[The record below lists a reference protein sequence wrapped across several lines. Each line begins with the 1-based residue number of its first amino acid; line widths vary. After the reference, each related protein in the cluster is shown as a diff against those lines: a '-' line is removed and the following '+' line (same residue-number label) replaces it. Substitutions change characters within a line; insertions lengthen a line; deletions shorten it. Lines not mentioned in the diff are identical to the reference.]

1 MAASQPYALA
11 CEGGLDKSSSSFE
24 LLRKPGA
31 ATLLENFEVDIAG
44 GYRRINGYSAFGDG
58 SAANPSTDN
67 DILGLH
73 VYADGVIACTST
85 NVFFSQDGTSWL
97 QINKASVAGGGDNH
111 TAFTGRSAA
120 ARTSQGL
127 AHFTTYEGASDYGE
141 VIITDEGSGAK
152 PFYFKMTGTGS
163 ALSSRTFFAQEIT
176 VSGTHYPKFCTIHD
190 KHLVVAGAATA
201 PNTIFYSNTILDSDD
216 VTDFDGDGSGEIVLD
231 DQVVGLKSFRED
243 LIIFCRNSIWKLSN
257 INVAASI
264 EVTSITKN
272 IGCLDGKS
280 IQEIG
285 GDLVFLAPDGIRTL
299 AGTVRIGD
307 VELGTVSRAIQP
319 VIKFIADNI
328 GTYTVS
334 TIVIRDKSQYRLY
347 YGTSSTGGASR
358 GIIGT
363 LKTNDQGFTQF
374 QWSETVG
381 IDASAAAASGFNSN
395 GVEKHYHG
403 DYAGRVFNHDIGDN
417 FLDSGNT
424 ASNIISKYQT
434 PDLDYGDLGTLKT
447 LKYAKLSITPEG
459 TVDTTLRI
467 RYDFDNL
474 DSPKP
479 ADYSLSIPKPSL
491 FGTAVFGATANHKF
505 GAASDPITR
514 QVIEGSGHSN
524 YFRVFSDNQNSP
536 YTVNGLYIDY
546 VPSGRQ

>member
-1 MAASQPYALA
+1 MPSQPYALA

-24 LLRKPGA
+24 LLRRPGA
-31 ATLLENFEVDIAG
+31 ATRLRNFEVDIAG
-44 GYRRINGYSAFGDG
+44 GYRRINGFSAFGG
-58 SAANPSTDN
+58 ASAANPSTDN

-85 NVFFSQDGTSWL
+85 NIYFSLDGTSWL
-97 QINKASVAGGGDNH
+97 QINRDNAEGGDNYS
-111 TAFTGRSAA
+111 TFTGRSALT
-120 ARTSQGL
+120 RTSQGK
-127 AHFTTYEGASDYGE
+127 AHFATYEGATAYGE
-141 VIITDEGSGAK
+141 VIITDEGSGVK
-152 PFYFKMTGTGS
+152 PFYFKMTGTG
-163 ALSSRTFFAQEIT
+163 ALSDRTYYADEIT
-176 VSGTHYPKFCTIHD
+176 VSGTVYPKFCTMHD
-190 KHLVVAGAATA
+190 KHLVVGGAATA
-201 PNTIFYSNTILDSDD
+201 PNTIYYSDSAKTTGADIDD
-216 VTDFDGDGSGEIVLD
+216 FANDGGAIKLD
-231 DQVVGLKSFRED
+231 DQVVGLKSFRDD

-257 INVAASI
+257 INNSSTIA
-264 EVTSITKN
+264 VTPITQN
-272 IGCLDGKS
+272 IGCLDGRS

-307 VELGTVSRAIQP
+307 VELGTVSRSIQP
-319 VIKFIADNI
+319 IIKDIADNI
-328 GTYTVS
+328 GTYNIS

-347 YGTSSTGGASR
+347 YGTSSSGDVAE

-363 LKTNDQGFTQF
+363 LKTNEQGFTQF
-374 QWSETVG
+374 QWSETFG
-381 IDASAAAASGFNSN
+381 IDASAAAASGFNYS

-403 DYAGRVFNHDIGDN
+403 DYAGRVFNHDTGDN

-424 ASNIISKYQT
+424 ASNIIAKYQT

-447 LKYAKLSITPEG
+447 LKYVKLSITPEG

-467 RYDFDNL
+467 RYNFDDL
-474 DSPKP
+474 DSPQP
-479 ADYSLSIPKPSL
+479 SDYSLSIPKPSL
-491 FGTAVFGATANHKF
+491 FGTAVFGATAAHKF

-546 VPSGRQ
+546 TPSGRK

>member
-24 LLRKPGA
+24 LLRRPGA

-44 GYRRINGYSAFGDG
+44 GYRRINGYSILGGA
-58 SAANPSTDN
+58 SAANPSTDD

-85 NVFFSQDGTSWL
+85 NVYFTLDGVTWL
-97 QINKASVAGGGDNH
+97 QINKGSVAAGGDDY

-141 VIITDEGSGAK
+141 VIITDEGSGVL
-152 PFYFKMTGTGS
+152 PFYFKMTGTGA
-163 ALSSRTFFAQEIT
+163 ALSSRTFFAKTIT
-176 VSGTHYPKFCTIHD
+176 VSSTVYPKFCTIHD
-190 KHLVVAGAATA
+190 KHLVVGGAATA
-201 PNTIFYSNTILDSDD
+201 PNTIYYSGTGDIDD
-216 VTDFDGDGSGEIVLD
+216 FTTTGSGSIVLD

-257 INVAASI
+257 INNSSTIAVAP
-264 EVTSITKN
+264 ITKN

-328 GTYTVS
+328 GTYTIS

-347 YGTSSTGGASR
+347 YGTSSTGGSSR

-363 LKTNDQGFTQF
+363 LKTNEQGFTQF

-381 IDASAAAASGFNSN
+381 IDASAAAASGFNYN

-447 LKYAKLSITPEG
+447 LKYLKLSITPEG
-459 TVDTTLRI
+459 TVDTSLRI
-467 RYDFDNL
+467 RYNFDDL
-474 DSPKP
+474 DSPQP
-479 ADYSLSIPKPSL
+479 TDYSLSIPKPSL
-491 FGTAVFGATANHKF
+491 FGTAVFGATAAHKF

-524 YFRVFSDNQNSP
+524 YFRVFSDNQNAP

-546 VPSGRQ
+546 TPSGRQ

>member
-24 LLRKPGA
+24 LLRRPGA

-44 GYRRINGYSAFGDG
+44 GYRRVNGYSILGGDD
-58 SAANPSTDN
+58 AANPSSDN

-85 NVFFSQDGTSWL
+85 NIYFSQDGESWL
-97 QINKASVAGGGDNH
+97 QINMGSVAGGGDDY
-111 TAFTGRSAA
+111 TAFTGRSAV
-120 ARTSQGL
+120 ARTSQGK
-127 AHFTTYEGASDYGE
+127 AHFAIYEGDTPYGE
-141 VIITDEGSGAK
+141 VVITDEGSGAL

-163 ALSSRTFFAQEIT
+163 ALSSRTFFAKTLT
-176 VSGTHYPKFCTIHD
+176 VDGSVYPKFCTMHD
-190 KHLVVAGAATA
+190 KHLVVGGSSTE
-201 PNTIFYSNTILDSDD
+201 PNGIHYSGTNDIDD
-216 VTDFDGDGSGEIVLD
+216 FTTSGSGTIILD

-257 INVAASI
+257 INATISVAP
-264 EVTSITKN
+264 ITKN

-319 VIKFIADNI
+319 VIKNIADNI
-328 GTYTVS
+328 GTYNIS
-334 TIVIRDKSQYRLY
+334 TIVIRNKSQYRLY
-347 YGTSSTGGASR
+347 YGTSSTGGSSR

-363 LKTNDQGFTQF
+363 LKTNEQGFTQF

-381 IDASAAAASGFNSN
+381 IDASAAATSGFNYS

-403 DYAGRVFNHDIGDN
+403 DYDGRVFNHDTGDN

-447 LKYAKLSITPEG
+447 LKYVKLSITPEG
-459 TVDTTLRI
+459 TVDTSLRI
-467 RYDFDNL
+467 RYNFDDL
-474 DSPKP
+474 DSPQP
-479 ADYSLSIPKPSL
+479 TDYSLSIPKPSL
-491 FGTAVFGATANHKF
+491 FGTAVFGATAAHKF

-546 VPSGRQ
+546 TPSGRQ